1 MFNRNYLLPMI
12 QEKREAN
19 NLSELFYIWKESL
32 DYENKNNYNGFYI
45 DVIRGV
51 FDNIVINFHFDF
63 TVFRKD
69 LAGRWNYKL
78 DFGLNGIIFQKCI
91 FKEDIVID
99 NTKEDASF
107 IKGCTFEKAIIS
119 KGTSNNLLFKNCILN
134 EVNFEDGVFGSDE
147 KVNDKKGKVR
157 FHDCRIQKA
166 NFRNTTFHGLADFWK
181 TTFISRVIFYKTD
194 FLNITIFSAVTFKE
208 NVLFTYSLFNSKT
221 IFRGTKSEK
230 GMDLSLAIIS
240 GELNLFDLNLKYF
253 RHSEP
258 LTEEDYEHEV
268 SEAGSIPLKNKQET
282 YRILKKKYE
291 GQSDN
296 IRALDFKYLERTS
309 QSRATTKEIFR
320 TRKFT
325 NEHFLDFIY
334 AKLKAFVNQ
343 IIHILNLFSNGY
355 GKSYFLGLVFTFI
368 IGSLFFSLS
377 LLSTSI
383 YKLSDFTHPFFI
395 IEGNVSHF
403 LNFLNPTHKFNY
415 LGKEFAL
422 ETFYIGFYI
431 WDFVG
436 RIFVGYGIY
445 QTIQA
450 FRKYR

>member
-1 MFNRNYLLPMI
+1 MI

-19 NLSELFYIWKESL
+19 DWSELFYIWRESL
-32 DYENKNNYNGFYI
+32 HYDQRNKINGVYI
-45 DVIRGV
+45 YVIEGI
-51 FDNIVINFHFDF
+51 FDNLVINFHFDF
-63 TVFRKD
+63 TVFRKHWD
-69 LAGRWNYKL
+69 EGWNYKL

-91 FKEDIVID
+91 FKEDVVID

-134 EVNFEDGVFGSDE
+134 EVNFEDGVFGIEE

-181 TTFISRVIFYKTD
+181 TTFNNRIIFYKTD
-194 FLNITIFSAVTFKE
+194 FLNITVFSAVTFKD

-221 IFRGTKSEK
+221 IFRGTKPEK

-253 RHSEP
+253 KHSEP

-268 SEAGSIPLKNKQET
+268 SEVGSIPLKNKQET

-291 GQSDN
+291 AQSDN

-309 QSRATTKEIFR
+309 QSRAIAKEIFR
-320 TRKFT
+320 AKRYK

-334 AKLKAFVNQ
+334 AKLKAFINQ
-343 IIHILNLFSNGY
+343 IIHVLNLSSNGY
-355 GKSYFLGLVFTFI
+355 GKSYILGLVFTFTLGI
-368 IGSLFFSLS
+368 LFFSLS
-377 LLSTSI
+377 LLCTSI

-395 IEGNVSHF
+395 IENNVSHF
-403 LNFLNPTHKFNY
+403 LNFLNPAHKFNY
-415 LGKEFAL
+415 LGKEFAHK
-422 ETFYIGFYI
+422 TFYIGFYI